1 MSLRKTELLAPAG
14 NMESLKAAVAGGCD
28 AVYMGLTCF
37 SARAFAGNFTH
48 DQFLEAIAWCHPRD
62 VRIYVTI
69 NTMLYETEME
79 NVRKEVQFLYENDV
93 DGILVQDMGLFHYIR
108 TCFPDLDVHC
118 STQMH
123 IHNLNGVRKMKEE
136 GAARVVLARETPIS
150 LIKEAVK
157 TGVEIEVFVYGAI
170 CISYSG
176 QCLFS
181 AATKNRSANRG
192 MCAQCCR
199 LQYFKQDRSHFK
211 QGDYI
216 LSPKDLNVIDSLPQ
230 LLEAG
235 VASLKIEGRMKR
247 PEYVYLV
254 TKTFREAID
263 AWYEGKPYQ
272 ISRERE
278 KQLELM
284 FNRGFSKGHLFNQDV
299 TSRMSQYRPNHRGV
313 TIGSVVSCAKGK
325 VTVRLSDTLHQHDG
339 MRILSHPKDV
349 GLQAVRIEKNGK
361 LVNQGN
367 SGDTVVLTIPA
378 DARVRKGDPLQK
390 TTDVVLIDSI
400 DQMIADTKRCASVS
414 VICTGKV
421 NEPLTITIQDDRGNT
436 VTAVSDQ
443 LCQKPQKA
451 PLSKERIEAA
461 LCKTADLPI
470 RVDTCTIACEDL
482 FLPVSILNE
491 TRRKAMEHL
500 VALRTTLHHRNG
512 MQPYDVTIHD
522 PGKPQARVIVHSDQ
536 PLQLSDPLTWNVTDG
551 NHENGV
557 MPVIAEN
564 YDDNTPLHNCILS
577 SMGDFH
583 VPHEHVFAGM
593 TCNIANSYA
602 VAYFLKQG
610 CDGVILSSEVSDD
623 QCQALIEAFKKRY
636 GFEPPVYKMV
646 YGTRKIMYIK
656 DCFASD
662 QSNLSDLHGNI
673 YKVEKKN
680 GITVIDEPDVFT
692 DQNTHAYGSYLIV
705 SSDSDRITD
714 IVEEAYEE
722 ISERIQGVHQ

>member
-48 DQFLEAIAWCHPRD
+48 EQFQEAIAYCHPRD

-79 NVRKEVQFLYENDV
+79 NAKKEVAFLYENDV

-108 TCFPDLDVHC
+108 TCYPDLDVHC

-123 IHNLNGVRKMKEE
+123 IHNINGVKKMKEE
-136 GAARVVLARETPIS
+136 GTARVVLARETPLS

-181 AATKNRSANRG
+181 EAVKNRSANRG

-199 LQYFKQDRSHFK
+199 LQYFKEDGSHFR

-254 TKTFREAID
+254 TKTFREALD
-263 AWYEGKPYQ
+263 AWYEGKPYTV
-272 ISRERE
+272 SKERE
-278 KQLELM
+278 KQLALL
-284 FNRGFSKGHLFNQDV
+284 FNRGFSKGHLFGDDV
-299 TSRMSQYRPNHRGV
+299 NSRMSQYRPNHRGV
-313 TIGSVVSCAKGK
+313 TIGSVVSSSKGR
-325 VTVRLSDTLHQHDG
+325 VTVKLTDTLHQHDG
-339 MRILSHPKDV
+339 MRILSQPKDV
-349 GLQAVRIEKNGK
+349 GLQASKIEKNGK
-361 LVNQGN
+361 LVNQAN
-367 SGDTVVLTIPA
+367 PGDTVVLTIPS
-378 DARVRKGDPLQK
+378 DARVKKGDSLQK
-390 TTDVVLIDSI
+390 TTDTVLMNSI

-414 VICTGKV
+414 LHCTGKV
-421 NEPLTITIQDDRGNT
+421 NAPLTVTLQDDRGNRVT
-436 VTAVSDQ
+436 VVSDQ
-443 LCQKPQKA
+443 LCQKPLKA

-461 LCKTADLPI
+461 LRKTGDLPLS
-470 RVDTCTIACEDL
+470 VETCTIDCDDL
-482 FLPVSILNE
+482 FLPVSVLNE
-491 TRRKAMEHL
+491 TRRKAMEQL
-500 VALRTTLHHRNG
+500 VTLRKTLHTGKG
-512 MQPYDVTIHD
+512 MQPYDVTLRD
-522 PGKPQARVIVHSDQ
+522 PGRPQARVIVHSDHD
-536 PLQLSDPLTWNVTDG
+536 LHLSLPDVWNVTDG
-551 NHENGV
+551 IHENGV
-557 MPVIAEN
+557 MPVIHEN
-564 YDDNTPLHNCILS
+564 YDDITPLNNCILS

-583 VPHEHVFAGM
+583 APHQHVFAGM

-610 CDGVILSSEVSDD
+610 CDGVILSSEVSDE
-623 QCQALIEAFKKRY
+623 QCQAMIEAFTKRY
-636 GFEPPVYKMV
+636 GFVPPVYKMV

-656 DCFASD
+656 DRFTSE
-662 QSNLSDLHGNI
+662 NENITDLHGNF
-673 YKVEKKN
+673 YKVERKN
-680 GITVIDEPDVFT
+680 GITEIYEPDVYT
-692 DQNTHAYGSYLIV
+692 DTNTAAYGSYLIIA
-705 SSDSDRITD
+705 SDSEKISD

-722 ISERIQGVHQ
+722 ISERI